1 VQAAIGNDTLLPKIA
16 ESAGPQIPQ
25 TLEMPGAV
33 ERKATDLAELD
44 LDRSAL
50 NDQDQPNEDAQAPR
64 PLLENGVSRRWSERF
79 LIFLLPEAP
88 RPLENG
94 VPRRW
99 SERFFAAT
107 GVIFL
112 ALAFLP
118 NGLKKGMT
126 WYIVAHSLVLLC
138 MAASIVCTFVGNT
151 HPRMLLFLARQ
162 PDFAQVVIIAL
173 VDWLRVLLWPDAG
186 WETTERISNTTT
198 FITRL
203 VFFTFDSL
211 KGMSRWFRLFMSFLF
226 FLGNFYNI
234 LSSYFM
240 EPATTLFVVE
250 ATNTTFSSTT
260 VKAGVATTM
269 LSVTL
274 SMFVIIWYD
283 KNFQYSAM
291 YRSHLPKLAVETAWM
306 EPGSD
311 EIQDRVED
319 REAAGAVWRGWL
331 RKSEAAML
339 LSVVVFSFSVM
350 MSSTALAHTDNG
362 NESVL
367 FIVLRVISL
376 ALGLT
381 GAGFYFKNNV
391 SWRRLKFTFLLST
404 EGRLWLFY
412 TLVYTATGLVAP
424 AEDSQFTS
432 VLGTVYNACGFT
444 LWLLFESTK
453 MISRTMLI
461 TCTFGVAITLASF
474 IYLTIYVWQDDSLLA
489 DLNGAG
495 LRGVLTRYDLQ
506 RTCAFNLLVLMA
518 MSLMNLS
525 DHSYF
530 ILVSGTVSRRQ
541 ILELEKLSDD
551 PDGGNDTVVEH
562 SLQWLLSQHSEILS
576 RTSTD
581 STVS

>member
-1 VQAAIGNDTLLPKIA
+1 MPTAGLRDYLQDRHRRMPAAGLT
-16 ESAGPQIPQ
+16 
-25 TLEMPGAV
+25 AV

-64 PLLENGVSRRWSERF
+64 PL
-79 LIFLLPEAP
+79 
-88 RPLENG
+88 ENG

-112 ALAFLP
+112 ALVFVP
-118 NGLKKGMT
+118 WELKKGMT
-126 WYIVAHSLVLLC
+126 WYIVAHSLVLFC
-138 MAASIVCTFVGNT
+138 MVAFLVCMFVGNT
-151 HPRMLLFLARQ
+151 HPRMLLFLVRQ
-162 PDFAQVVIIAL
+162 PAFAQVVIIAL
-173 VDWLRVLLWPDAG
+173 VDWLRVLLWPDVG

-234 LSSYFM
+234 ISAYFM
-240 EPATTLFVVE
+240 DPATTLFVVE

-260 VKAGVATTM
+260 VKSGVATTM

-283 KNFQYSAM
+283 KDFQYSAM
-291 YRSHLPKLAVETAWM
+291 YRSHLPKLAVETAGM

-311 EIQDRVED
+311 EMQDRVEG

-331 RKSEAAML
+331 RKSEAAIL

-412 TLVYTATGLVAP
+412 TLVYTATGLMAP

-444 LWLLFESTK
+444 LWLSFESTK

-518 MSLMNLS
+518 RSLKNVVQVNLS
-525 DHSYF
+525 DNSYF

-562 SLQWLLSQHSEILS
+562 SLQWLLSQHSEILT
-576 RTSTD
+576 RTSTELINCFV
-581 STVS
+581 TTEVC